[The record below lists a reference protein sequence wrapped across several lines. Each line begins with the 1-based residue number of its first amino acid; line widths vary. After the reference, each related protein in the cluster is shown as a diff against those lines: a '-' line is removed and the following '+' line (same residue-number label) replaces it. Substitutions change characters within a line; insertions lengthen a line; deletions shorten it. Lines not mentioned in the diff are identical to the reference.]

1 RRPTPRRR
9 ASRPP
14 PAVPCCPSW
23 SNACRDPKATCFAS
37 MPRWRTSLP
46 AIPRTTARAS
56 MRSSKPKRGAY
67 PSSTCGATTASRRT
81 TGTGPETEPPA
92 SGFFTLTFRAPD
104 MTTLT
109 MLTRN
114 SSRFVEKALAALA
127 GFDEILVLDNG
138 STDDTMEIAR
148 RFPNVQLIE
157 HEFIG
162 FGPLKNLAADAARN
176 DWILNVDSDEIMTPE

>member
-1 RRPTPRRR
+1 
-9 ASRPP
+9 
-14 PAVPCCPSW
+14 
-23 SNACRDPKATCFAS
+23 
-37 MPRWRTSLP
+37 
-46 AIPRTTARAS
+46 
-56 MRSSKPKRGAY
+56 KRGADAGG
-67 PSSTCGATTASRRT
+67 TRAHTTASRRT
-81 TGTGPETEPPA
+81 TGPGPENEPPA
-92 SGFFTLTFRAPD
+92 SGFFTFTFRAPD
-104 MTTLT
+104 MITVT

-162 FGPLKNLAADAARN
+162 FGPLKTLAADAAR
-176 DWILNVDSDEIMTPE
+176 